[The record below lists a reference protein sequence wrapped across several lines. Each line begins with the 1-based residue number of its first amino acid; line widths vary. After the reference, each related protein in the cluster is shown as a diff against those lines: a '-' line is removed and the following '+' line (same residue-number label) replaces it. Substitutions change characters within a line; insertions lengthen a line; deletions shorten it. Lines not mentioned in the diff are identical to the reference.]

1 MKKTIKKIIVA
12 ILTIIASLSI
22 ILMMAER
29 PDGSISLTW
38 SLAWM
43 AVFAISAKILDK
55 MGVFNEEESI

>member
-1 MKKTIKKIIVA
+1 MKAIKKIIVA

-29 PDGSISLTW
+29 PDGSVSLTW

-43 AVFAISAKILDK
+43 AVFAISAKTLDR
-55 MGVFNEEESI
+55 MGIFKEEESK